1 MTESLGDLLEQ
12 SSNGK
17 EPKVLPDETTRHGC
31 FGRWGRVHLP
41 GCWFG
46 WKGNYAGCEVGKKKL
61 KANTLNRRFPL
72 KKMLTRTGKWRILI
86 YFLYDL
92 QIFHLDQT

>member
-17 EPKVLPDETTRHGC
+17 ELNVLPDETTRHGC
-31 FGRWGRVHLP
+31 FRKWGRVHLP

-46 WKGNYAGCEVGKKKL
+46 WKGNYAGCEVGKKIK
-61 KANTLNRRFPL
+61 KVNTFESTIPSKENV
-72 KKMLTRTGKWRILI
+72 
-86 YFLYDL
+86 D
-92 QIFHLDQT
+92 